1 MDSQLLR
8 ISFIG
13 PDSLRS
19 FQAPRLGTVIIFSH
33 TSMLDS
39 WNYPNLPGE
48 ALRFLAPNLG
58 LIGSDQV
65 GSPPQ
70 RWP

>member
-19 FQAPRLGTVIIFSH
+19 FQAWKVGNRHHIFPYLH
-33 TSMLDS
+33 IRFLD
-39 WNYPNLPGE
+39 PNLPGE
-48 ALRFLAPNLG
+48 ALRFLAPNWG
-58 LIGSDQV
+58 VDWV
-65 GSPPQ
+65 
-70 RWP
+70 